1 LPGGDAQN
9 VGSYVDF
16 TKDEYNRVVR
26 LRLIQEVVE
35 TIPADP
41 EHRHRSQ
48 PAHVATIDQIETER
62 SMAVPDNERFQSTF
76 SR

>member
-1 LPGGDAQN
+1 LLNGDAQN

-16 TKDEYNRVVR
+16 AKDEYNRVVGSR
-26 LRLIQEVVE
+26 SIQEAVE

-41 EHRHRSQ
+41 EHRHRTQ
-48 PAHVATIDQIETER
+48 PAHLATIDQIEAER
-62 SMAVPDNERFQSTF
+62 SVAVPDNERFQSTF